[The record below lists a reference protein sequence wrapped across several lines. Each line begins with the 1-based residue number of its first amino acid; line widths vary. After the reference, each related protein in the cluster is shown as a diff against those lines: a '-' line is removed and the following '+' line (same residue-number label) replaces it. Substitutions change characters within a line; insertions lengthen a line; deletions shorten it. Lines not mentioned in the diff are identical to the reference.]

1 MKNLSLILNA
11 VLLVAVA
18 VLFYLHFAGSK
29 SQKNETSGLPKDLKI
44 AFIYSDSV
52 LQNYDYFKVNR
63 DKLEAKGKKLDQD
76 LQTRAQSLQSEFEQY
91 QRSASTLT
99 MGQARAV
106 EEDLTKKRQNLEMYQ
121 QSLSQEMLSDQ
132 EKVNQE
138 IYRRVTDYLKTYGE
152 QNGLQVVLKYNQQS
166 DLLFANPAM
175 DISKE
180 VAAGLN
186 EAFKQEQ
193 AGGAA
198 KKDSTATKKK

>member
-11 VLLVAVA
+11 VLLVAVGT
-18 VLFYLHFAGSK
+18 LFYLHFAGSK
-29 SQKNETSGLPKDLKI
+29 SSKGSSAGLPKDMKI

-76 LQTRAQSLQSEFEQY
+76 LQTRAQSLQNEFEQY

-121 QSLSQEMLSDQ
+121 QSLSQEMLADQ

-138 IYRRVTDYLKTYGE
+138 IYRRVTEYLKTYGE

-166 DLLFANPAM
+166 DLLFANQAM

-186 EAFKQEQ
+186 EAFKVEQ
-193 AGGAA
+193 AGGGA
-198 KKDSTATKKK
+198 KKDSTATKK

>member
-18 VLFYLHFAGSK
+18 VLFYLHFAGPK
-29 SQKNETSGLPKDLKI
+29 SQKSESGGLPKDLKI

-63 DKLEAKGKKLDQD
+63 DKLESKGKKLDQD

-121 QSLSQEMLSDQ
+121 QSLSQEMLADQ

-138 IYRRVTDYLKTYGE
+138 IYRRVTEYLKTYGE

-166 DLLFANPAM
+166 DLLFANKAM

-180 VAAGLN
+180 IAAGLN
-186 EAFKQEQ
+186 AAFKQEQ
-193 AGGAA
+193 VGAGV